1 MESLYNESDEPQ
13 SNEKARVDGR
23 QISSEWHD
31 NIVLIKPETF
41 LPIFMYGQP
50 DPTTTDEGTVT
61 SLSSSQRG
69 ARDEQLAKECLEAL
83 KSQDKSRKFN
93 QVVQSLATHGLLRQ
107 MGDISPGISP
117 YAADRFTKIVTN
129 INSERDS
136 YGRLT
141 SSTPDAGG
149 KRITEAHPYST
160 TTLPFIAYD
169 FLPDI
174 EEGEIPSIKHEVHH
188 DAESVFWV
196 VLSVVLPEEQSYRAK
211 RALRWLLPTNSDVD
225 MKRNLLAGLLDTDS
239 KASDCIRLDGR
250 YKDLAPF
257 LGSFASACWD
267 RYYKNT
273 RDFKLDDL
281 LRLIDRTMTSLPQGS
296 GETSVETSKRRRE
309 SVEGQEERV
318 AGTSSEPSGYHF
330 KKICLGQGV
339 QGEVP

>member
-1 MESLYNESDEPQ
+1 
-13 SNEKARVDGR
+13 
-23 QISSEWHD
+23 
-31 NIVLIKPETF
+31 
-41 LPIFMYGQP
+41 
-50 DPTTTDEGTVT
+50 
-61 SLSSSQRG
+61 
-69 ARDEQLAKECLEAL
+69 
-83 KSQDKSRKFN
+83 
-93 QVVQSLATHGLLRQ
+93 
-107 MGDISPGISP
+107 
-117 YAADRFTKIVTN
+117 
-129 INSERDS
+129 
-136 YGRLT
+136 
-141 SSTPDAGG
+141 
-149 KRITEAHPYST
+149 
-160 TTLPFIAYD
+160 
-169 FLPDI
+169 
-174 EEGEIPSIKHEVHH
+174 
-188 DAESVFWV
+188 
-196 VLSVVLPEEQSYRAK
+196 
-211 RALRWLLPTNSDVD
+211 